1 MCALRADRG
10 RTVGPMEYR
19 VRLRTPAEL
28 FSVSDPDLRSPEAR
42 LQPGIDQL
50 IDELM
55 SVRSKPDLRIVVS
68 VPPGAGEGWSDG
80 QLPEAIHRY
89 CALRFAQNDRQIRT
103 LRREGLG
110 GLRFGVFLFGAGAI
124 LSYVLTRPDIPDLW
138 QAVLG
143 NGVFLVIAWIGVT
156 NPLDTL
162 IFSRR
167 HLVMQ
172 QQTLRYLAG
181 ADAVVVEE

>member
-1 MCALRADRG
+1 MGQIGESGTAPPR
-10 RTVGPMEYR
+10 EI
-19 VRLRTPAEL
+19 RLRLQTPSDL
-28 FSVSDPDLRSPEAR
+28 FSVPSPAMQGTDAA
-42 LQPGIDQL
+42 LQPGMDQV
-50 IDELM
+50 IAELNA
-55 SVRSKPDLRIVVS
+55 SRGTEDLRIVVS

-143 NGVFLVIAWIGVT
+143 NGVFLVSPGSAS
-156 NPLDTL
+156 L
-162 IFSRR
+162 IHS
-167 HLVMQ
+167 
-172 QQTLRYLAG
+172 TP
-181 ADAVVVEE
+181 